1 MFRRYT
7 KVELVRWVEG
17 LSDYPAVFL
26 PVPEGGFEVIFPNFV
41 DLRAYGV
48 KLSTAMRAAR
58 EILTAELYTLLLE
71 RRDPPRASR
80 PERLVP
86 DPDEPPGTRLVMVSP
101 DKKVL
106 RKRLG
111 LERRQPGAARKLLGL
126 LGR

>member
-1 MFRRYT
+1 MPRRYT
-7 KVELVRWVEG
+7 KVELVRWLEG
-17 LSDYPAVFL
+17 LPDYPAVFM

-48 KLSTAMRAAR
+48 KLATAMRAA
-58 EILTAELYTLLLE
+58 LE

-86 DPDEPPGTRLVMVSP
+86 DPDEPPGTRLLMVSP

-111 LERRQPGAARKLLGL
+111 LERREPGAARKLLGL
-126 LGR
+126 MGR